1 MDGEMNMENDNGIN
15 PVIMGK
21 RIESKDLREQNRVAL
36 QDAIPLDSPFVVYI
50 DPTNKCNL
58 RCEFCPTADKALLR
72 QVGRKGATMDFSLF
86 EKIISDLKEF
96 PRPLKLLSLYKDGE
110 PLMHPRISDMIAL
123 AKSSGVAERV
133 WTKTNGVAL
142 NPKLNRKLVAAGLDM
157 IHISV
162 EAVSSEGYLKV
173 AKAKVDYD
181 EFKANLA
188 DLHTNRG
195 KCDIYVKIADTGL
208 SCEEIEKF
216 YADFQPI
223 STHCAVEKLMGWSN
237 SGLKDFT
244 LGTDPDTYDG
254 LPLVNKKICAYPFYV
269 MAVNPDAS
277 VSLCGND
284 WSYKTAVGDV
294 SKQSMREIWEGE
306 ELRRFRLMHL
316 DGRRGENA
324 ACGDC
329 YYLRI
334 VPDNLD
340 PHAERL
346 AELLRSGKK

>member
-1 MDGEMNMENDNGIN
+1 MNTVTEIK
-15 PVIMGK
+15 PVTLGK
-21 RIESKDLREQNRVAL
+21 RIESKDLREKNRVIL
-36 QDAIPLDSPFVVYI
+36 QNAIPLDTPFVLYI

-58 RCEFCPTADKALLR
+58 RCEFCPTADKSLLK
-72 QVGRKGATMDFSLF
+72 QVGREGATLDFALF
-86 EKIISDLKEF
+86 EKIIADLKEF

-110 PLMHPRISDMIAL
+110 PLMHPRIADMVAL
-123 AKSSGVAERV
+123 AKSAGIAERV

-142 NPKLNRKLVAAGLDM
+142 NPALNRKLVAAGLDM

-162 EAVSSEGYLKV
+162 EAVSAEGYLKV
-173 AKAKVDYD
+173 AKAKIDYE
-181 EFKANLA
+181 EFKANIA
-188 DLHTNRG
+188 DLHANRG
-195 KCDIYVKIADTGL
+195 QCEIYIKIADTSL
-208 SCEEIEKF
+208 SPQEIEKF

-223 STHCAVEKLMGWSN
+223 STHCAIEKLMGWSN

-254 LPLVNKKICAYPFYV
+254 LPLVNKKVCAYPFYV
-269 MAVNPDAS
+269 MAVNSDAS

-284 WSYKTAVGDV
+284 WSYKTSVGNV
-294 SKQSMREIWEGE
+294 SHQSLREIWESDT
-306 ELRRFRLMHL
+306 LREFRLMHL

-324 ACGDC
+324 ACGNC

-340 PHAERL
+340 PYAEEL
-346 AELLRSGKK
+346 AQRLRSEKR